1 MTEQER
7 ILKVRNE
14 RLEKENKEWRETVDT
29 LLEQIREK
37 DEMYE
42 KTLYDLVGQRDKA
55 FDELEARETAEI
67 IYLKETIKKETTKEV
82 ATDIFDAIQGCIKK
96 NEKIEDLEN
105 AITKTIRTI
114 EESYFGEWYH

>member
-96 NEKIEDLEN
+96 NEKTEDLEN

-114 EESYFGEWYH
+114 EKSYFGKWYH